1 MVLEREVQTY
11 KSRVTELTIKEQTTH
26 SSTIRV
32 SELETGK
39 RSLQSRLDSAE
50 DKYQTLNAE
59 FMKLGVENQG
69 LRAAARS
76 STEVSSL
83 LSAKLGLEA
92 TVRQLNSKV
101 EWAEGSNR
109 TLEKEKKEAER
120 RMV

>member
-1 MVLEREVQTY
+1 MQTY
-11 KSRVTELTIKEQTTH
+11 KSRVTELTSKEQTTH
-26 SSTIRV
+26 SSITRV

-50 DKYQTLNAE
+50 DKYQTLNTE

-69 LRAAARS
+69 LKAAARS

-83 LSAKLGLEA
+83 LNAKLGLEA